1 LIERPPLKHQKP
13 KEKKAFSS
21 VVAFDCFGILRGCL
35 FYYLVGLFA
44 LLEFDDWW
52 LFTVRKVLCFIMR
65 YTQTWKKKCYL
76 FLREIV
82 RLPIVKCLSLML
94 MLWVPTTTFA

>member
-1 LIERPPLKHQKP
+1 MMIGG
-13 KEKKAFSS
+13 F
-21 VVAFDCFGILRGCL
+21 VT
-35 FYYLVGLFA
+35 VG
-44 LLEFDDWW
+44 
-52 LFTVRKVLCFIMR
+52 KVLCFIMR